1 MSILITTYYG
11 THNHPLPVGSIT
23 AMASTASADFFR
35 LLDSSNPLS
44 EGTYSFTKACLLYDM
59 IDPNDPSQGIVVDF
73 TSQFPMPKSP
83 VRDQDQNQPP
93 KILVGEDSKKEGTVF
108 AAPTH
113 QIDMHM
119 SWCYSLISTCCHL
132 I

>member
-23 AMASTASADFFR
+23 AMAST
-35 LLDSSNPLS
+35 SS
-44 EGTYSFTKACLLYDM
+44 YD
-59 IDPNDPSQGIVVDF
+59 PP
-73 TSQFPMPKSP
+73 QFPMPKPP

-93 KILVGEDSKKEGTVF
+93 IIFVGEDSKKDGTVF
-108 AAPTH
+108 AALTH

-119 SWCYSLISTCCHL
+119 YLCVAV
-132 I
+132 